1 MARPIN
7 RVAHNNCVE
16 CGVFINEVVYIRP
29 FAKVCPD
36 CKSLAWAGNAQIK
49 KITRELQDRNRK
61 MTPEELGM
69 DEKFEDDPRA
79 VKEIE
84 YGRVIRIPTTLERND
99 YV

>member
-1 MARPIN
+1 MPRPKS
-7 RVAHNNCVE
+7 RKAHNNCVE

-29 FAKVCPD
+29 YAKYCHQ
-36 CKSLAWAGNAQIK
+36 CRSLAWASNVQIK
-49 KITRELQDRNRK
+49 KITKELQNRNKK

-84 YGRVIRIPTTLERND
+84 LGRVIRIPTTLERND
-99 YV
+99 HV